1 MEVLSSAAAS
11 KSRLGRRGEGEQPA
25 RSPSWPTLSVVVPP
39 SVRPSVRGCNYNLDG
54 QKMAVSN
61 AIFSERRK
69 REGGKEEKAASSVR
83 SAAAKATIFG
93 QEQAQM
99 RAAVELEGDRQADVR
114 TFLHVQTH
122 ISAKNDGG
130 RRNCK

>member
-1 MEVLSSAAAS
+1 
-11 KSRLGRRGEGEQPA
+11 
-25 RSPSWPTLSVVVPP
+25 
-39 SVRPSVRGCNYNLDG
+39 
-54 QKMAVSN
+54 MAVSN

-69 REGGKEEKAASSVR
+69 RERGKEEKAASSVR